1 MTTKEIISDILKREG
16 GYVNNS
22 ADRGGPTKYGITLLT
37 LKAWRER
44 LVTASGNLVTAEDVA
59 ELDEGEA
66 RVIYESEYLEKPKID
81 KINRVSLRVFVL
93 DSAVQHGPARAIRW
107 LQKIAGAPV
116 DGILGPVS
124 LQIINRLDSSAL
136 YRRMVAERCRFYG
149 QLISKDHSQAVF
161 AAGWANRLAEF
172 IEEV

>member
-1 MTTKEIISDILKREG
+1 MTTKEIIDGILKREG
-16 GYVNNS
+16 GYVDNP
-22 ADRGGPTKYGITLLT
+22 ADRGGPTKYGITLVT
-37 LKAWRER
+37 LQARR
-44 LVTASGNLVTAEDVA
+44 GNGLTAEDVRGLQ
-59 ELDEGEA
+59 EEEA
-66 RVIYESEYLEKPKID
+66 RSIYRDEYLEKPKIN

-124 LQIINRLDSSAL
+124 LQIINGLDSSVL

-149 QLISKDHSQAVF
+149 KLITKDPTQAVF
-161 AAGWANRLAEF
+161 AAGWANRIAEF
-172 IEEV
+172 IEA